1 MDIEQLAVDVVKNSI
16 ARTDY
21 GKGFI
26 NTGEKMPSWD
36 GDIIIYNT
44 NSKYYSKENARK
56 LPLQVKGLQN
66 SDFSKEKIKYS
77 VEKKDIVNYL
87 NDGGVIFFVVYIDES
102 GDNNKIYYKELLPI
116 FLNEKLARAKHEDES
131 ISIEFREFP
140 SNKIDKINVCLDF
153 INNRK
158 RQFSFDVENIPS
170 FDDIKDRKN
179 IEYTFSF
186 SDLDGTLINHPERII
201 NRDVYMYVKDKDTQ
215 ITIPIASTININS
228 IVKQLTLP
236 IRVNGKEYYDNY
248 FIVNER
254 TRTTTKI
261 GKLFSITTQNIDEKV
276 DVKLSIKVN
285 GTLQERITGIKFIL
299 DAHKNKLFNIG
310 EMSLPFVLSELDELR
325 FKDLK
330 LESILDYYE
339 DIEKVLDILNV
350 KKDLD
355 LDNATESDYGKID
368 CLIKC
373 VLKNEFI
380 PDKPDNFPLQASMK
394 ISNISV
400 TLLCLVNKENETEY
414 QLKNAYDK
422 DFMVYHYDLENNK
435 NQAPAFCDL
444 KKNNFLYDDNIDYDL
459 IVERITN
466 FAINPMLL
474 TFTNKLLLEML
485 LAFDENKCEMLYT
498 TIEKLSK
505 FLLENDDFD
514 KEISKIN
521 YYQVQQRKRKLT
533 SEELQEINEIQS
545 KTENDTTKIACLI
558 LMKSYDLAEALI
570 ENLPD
575 EIRKEIMQYPIYNLL
590 NYKEKNNG

>member
-16 ARTDY
+16 AKTDY

-102 GDNNKIYYKELLPI
+102 GDSNKIYYKELLPI

-310 EMSLPFVLSELDELR
+310 EMSLPFVLSELDELG

>member
-16 ARTDY
+16 AKTDY

-261 GKLFSITTQNIDEKV
+261 GKLFSIATQNIDEKV

-310 EMSLPFVLSELDELR
+310 EMSLPFVLSELDELG

>member
-16 ARTDY
+16 AKTDY

-77 VEKKDIVNYL
+77 VEKKDIINYL

-140 SNKIDKINVCLDF
+140 SNKVDKINVCLDF

-228 IVKQLTLP
+228 IVKQLSLP

-310 EMSLPFVLSELDELR
+310 EMSLPFVLSELDELG

-339 DIEKVLDILNV
+339 DIEKVLEILNV

-444 KKNNFLYDDNIDYDL
+444 KKNNFLHDDNIDYDL